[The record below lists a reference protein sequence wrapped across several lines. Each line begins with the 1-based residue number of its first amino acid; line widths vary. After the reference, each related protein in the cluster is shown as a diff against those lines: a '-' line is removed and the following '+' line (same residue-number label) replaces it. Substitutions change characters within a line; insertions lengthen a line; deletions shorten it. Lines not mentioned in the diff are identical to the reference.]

1 MSEYPYDELSAE
13 VPPDE
18 PVATDP
24 YVEEPVVAEPPP
36 PPPVEPP
43 PPPPVEPPPA
53 PPVEEPPPP
62 PVEQAPPPP
71 PVEESPPPPPAEG
84 PPPPPVEDPSAGQSV
99 EQVAPDESPVRP
111 GQPGFEDESADET
124 AAADE
129 SPVRPGQPGFEDES
143 ADETAAADESPVR
156 PGQPGFEDESA
167 DETAAADESPVRPGQ
182 PGFEGDG
189 LPGDGLPGD
198 GLPGD
203 ELAGE
208 DLTDSQSPFPTGQP
222 GFGELPEDGFV
233 FEPTDMSCWCTTGL
247 PEEWTEWTP
256 PVEPSPESWTDEGYS
271 TEWGVV
277 EPEWAVGGEDP
288 LTVTDP
294 GHPLTGVLG
303 PGHAA
308 DVHWADQG
316 DTQYC
321 GLYSVRSILSE
332 LYGKPVD
339 MDEMVQRATANAWFV
354 YENGEVKGIRPRDI
368 DDILASYG
376 VGSTQF
382 GGPDTATVAD
392 RDAWNAL
399 NTALTNNQRVVVGVD
414 GREFD
419 QGRDV
424 GTAAIDMD
432 HFVAVTG
439 VDYGRGVVIV
449 NDSAR
454 SAGLEI
460 PLDVFFNS
468 WRDSNFSLTTTN
480 TSMPGDG
487 TAAPPVEGGPDPD
500 APGISIIGTT
510 LTPEPGEPG
519 EPGEI
524 SGPGEDPG
532 TITGDPTGPAP
543 LPQELGTDG
552 EPGEAGEATKVITA
566 EGPGDGSADPEAR
579 DLVGDGVARPTALLG
594 DLSPGF
600 GDADLSNVGKSLDLG
615 MADGLLD
622 SILPNGIG
630 DSVAGD
636 DGVFDAVIDLLGSID
651 DAIVDLAKGILSF
664 TTDMGGIRT

>member
-1 MSEYPYDELSAE
+1 MGGGRRGSAQRH
-13 VPPDE
+13 
-18 PVATDP
+18 
-24 YVEEPVVAEPPP
+24 
-36 PPPVEPP
+36 
-43 PPPPVEPPPA
+43 PA
-53 PPVEEPPPP
+53 
-62 PVEQAPPPP
+62 
-71 PVEESPPPPPAEG
+71 
-84 PPPPPVEDPSAGQSV
+84 
-99 EQVAPDESPVRP
+99 
-111 GQPGFEDESADET
+111 
-124 AAADE
+124 
-129 SPVRPGQPGFEDES
+129 
-143 ADETAAADESPVR
+143 
-156 PGQPGFEDESA
+156 
-167 DETAAADESPVRPGQ
+167 
-182 PGFEGDG
+182 
-189 LPGDGLPGD
+189 
-198 GLPGD
+198 
-203 ELAGE
+203 
-208 DLTDSQSPFPTGQP
+208 
-222 GFGELPEDGFV
+222 
-233 FEPTDMSCWCTTGL
+233 
-247 PEEWTEWTP
+247 
-256 PVEPSPESWTDEGYS
+256 
-271 TEWGVV
+271 
-277 EPEWAVGGEDP
+277 
-288 LTVTDP
+288 
-294 GHPLTGVLG
+294 LG
-303 PGHAA
+303 PGHTA

-339 MDEMVQRATANAWFV
+339 MDEMVQRATANGWFV

-382 GGPDTATVAD
+382 GGPEAGTVAD

-468 WRDSNFSLTTTN
+468 WRDSNFSLTITN

-487 TAAPPVEGGPDPD
+487 TAVPPVEGGPDPD
-500 APGISIIGTT
+500 APGMTIVGTT
-510 LTPEPGEPG
+510 LTPVPGGPE
-519 EPGEI
+519 EI
-524 SGPGEDPG
+524 P
-532 TITGDPTGPAP
+532 
-543 LPQELGTDG
+543 
-552 EPGEAGEATKVITA
+552 
-566 EGPGDGSADPEAR
+566 GPGDGPGTVIGDPPIPTPGPQEPPIEDGPEGGPGTVEEAPR
-579 DLVGDGVARPTALLG
+579 EITAERPDDGPAGPGTEAGDLVGDGVARPTALLG

-622 SILPNGIG
+622 SILPDGIAEG
-630 DSVAGD
+630 VAGD
-636 DGVFDAVIDLLGSID
+636 DGVFDTVIDLLGSID
-651 DAIVDLAKGILSF
+651 DAIVDLAKEILAF
-664 TTDMGGIRT
+664 TTRIGEVRT